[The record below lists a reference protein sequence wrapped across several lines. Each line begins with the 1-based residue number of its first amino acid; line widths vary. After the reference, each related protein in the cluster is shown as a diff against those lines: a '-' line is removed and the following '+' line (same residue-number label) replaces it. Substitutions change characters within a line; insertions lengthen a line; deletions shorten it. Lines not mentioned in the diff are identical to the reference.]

1 MGRKKKISD
10 LELAFLAGQNLTHQE
25 MADLLDVSRSTITAR
40 MASLEK
46 KSPELLRISD
56 INTFRKEETDR
67 IAGLRQLML
76 NAVEHKLKNTVV
88 SQESLVTL
96 MKAYGILFDKDR
108 LLRGEATEHVAH
120 ASYQQLDD
128 KTRKVIGDA
137 VKQLTSN
144 MLDEARK
151 EHDDVSD

>member
-1 MGRKKKISD
+1 
-10 LELAFLAGQNLTHQE
+10 
-25 MADLLDVSRSTITAR
+25 
-40 MASLEK
+40 
-46 KSPELLRISD
+46 
-56 INTFRKEETDR
+56 
-67 IAGLRQLML
+67 
-76 NAVEHKLKNTVV
+76 
-88 SQESLVTL
+88 